1 MSMSAN
7 TQPIAMVEED
17 EATGEVAEMYEV
29 IKREMQMPTVPNM
42 MKTLATSPAA
52 LAMHWGAAQ
61 MYFAHMSI
69 PLSLFAMIGYS
80 VAEYSNCEY
89 CSANNELMC
98 LTLGIDE
105 KTLAQVAQ
113 DLGNVNPQRVRAII
127 QFALKVAHEPLAMT
141 HEDFDKVRA
150 HGVSDE
156 DIVEIILVA
165 AHSVAA
171 DIMADALKVPVETAV
186 YEALGRS

>member
-1 MSMSAN
+1 MSQSTN
-7 TQPIAMVEED
+7 IQPIPMVEED
-17 EATGEVAEMYEV
+17 AASSEVAEIYEAV
-29 IKREMQMPTVPNM
+29 KREMQMPNVPNM

-80 VAEYSNCEY
+80 VAEHSNCEY

-105 KTLAQVAQ
+105 ETLAQVAR

-127 QFALKVAHEPLAMT
+127 QFALKVANEPQTLT
-141 HEDFDKVRA
+141 HEDFDKVRRQ
-150 HGVSDE
+150 GVSDE

-186 YEALGRS
+186 YQALGR